1 MVTPFDAL
9 YYNAHNMVADVI
21 FCSVTQLA
29 SAIRSGHIS
38 AAEVL
43 EVHLAQIEAH
53 NPALNAIVTFDVEGA
68 RRRAREA
75 DEALARGEVWGP
87 LHGVP
92 FALKDC
98 HSTAGVRTTA
108 GYPPLA
114 NYVPEMDGTVSRRLK
129 ASGGILLGKTNVSE
143 LLVDIQSD
151 NSVFGRTNNPWHVD
165 RTPGGS
171 SGGAAA
177 AVASGMVPFDIG
189 SDIGGSI
196 RIPVH
201 FCGLFGLKPT
211 ENRVP
216 STGHI
221 PGPPGAPRA
230 VRLLA
235 SIGPMARSV
244 DDLALLF
251 QIIAGPDGQDIETP
265 PVATGPTPLV
275 ELSELRISFTPT
287 FPGFPVS
294 SAVANAVT
302 TLARELEPL
311 CAAVEQAVPSD
322 VNFEQDLS
330 RSRKLTAMVTEAFD
344 AEANDSPLSLA
355 AYLEMLHMRDQA
367 ITAWERFFREWDVLL
382 CPVSA
387 VTAFAHCSMDSPLTL
402 DGEPIDYWWANAH
415 CKIFN
420 YSGHPAVVLP
430 YKLDTE
436 GLPIG
441 IQVVGKRWD
450 ESRLLA
456 VAAALSQVT
465 GEFRPPPG
473 YNFV

>member
-1 MVTPFDAL
+1 M
-9 YYNAHNMVADVI
+9 I
-21 FCSVTQLA
+21 FMNVGQLA
-29 SAIRSGHIS
+29 SAIRERQVSTR
-38 AAEVL
+38 EVL
-43 EVHLAQIEAH
+43 EAHIAQIEAY
-53 NPALNAIVTFDVEGA
+53 NPTLNAIVTLDIEGA
-68 RRRAREA
+68 RRKAREA
-75 DEALARGEVWGP
+75 DEALAHGELWGP

-92 FALKDC
+92 FTLKDC
-98 HSTAGVRTTA
+98 HSTAGMRTTA

-114 NYVPEMDGTVSRRLK
+114 DYIPEEDGTVSRRLK
-129 ASGGILLGKTNVSE
+129 GAGGILLGKTNVSE

-151 NSVFGRTNNPWHVD
+151 NDVFGRTNNPWRLD

-196 RIPVH
+196 RIPSH

-251 QIIAGPDGQDIETP
+251 QIIAGPDGQDVETLP
-265 PVATGPTPLV
+265 IPADLAPRVNLAD
-275 ELSELRISFTPT
+275 LRLAFAPT

-294 SAVANAVT
+294 GAVADAVQS
-302 TLARELEPL
+302 LAQALDSR
-311 CAAVEQAVPSD
+311 CAAVEETVPAD
-322 VNFEQDLS
+322 VDFAGDLE
-330 RSRKLTAMVTEAFD
+330 RARQLTEMITEAFD
-344 AEANDSPLSLA
+344 PQSDAPPVSLA
-355 AYLEMLHMRDQA
+355 DYLQALHARDRA
-367 ITAWERFFREWDVLL
+367 ISAWERFFGEWDVLL

-387 VTAFAHCSMDSPLTL
+387 VTAFAHCPMDSPLTL
-402 DGEPIDYWWANAH
+402 DGEFVDYWWANAH
-415 CKIFN
+415 CKLFN
-420 YSGHPAVVLP
+420 YTGHPAVVLP
-430 YKLDTE
+430 YKSDAD

-441 IQVVGKRWD
+441 VQVVGKRWN

-456 VAAALSQVT
+456 IAEALSQAT

-473 YNFV
+473 FDCV